1 MLLLLKSKKEV
12 FTILNRLKYLTKLS
26 LIILV
31 LILLISM
38 ANDRF
43 LLPKFPFLFNAM
55 DLNIDVISLL
65 CQCVFR
71 YNKVL
76 DEAYC
81 IFFKKQK
88 RREKKQFSLFRD
100 GIKLHGSL
108 PAIQRVQEELQR
120 HKDLTITLAEQ
131 FEFFTTTYF

>member
-31 LILLISM
+31 LILLVSM

-55 DLNIDVISLL
+55 DLNINVISFF

-76 DEAYC
+76 D
-81 IFFKKQK
+81 
-88 RREKKQFSLFRD
+88 
-100 GIKLHGSL
+100 
-108 PAIQRVQEELQR
+108 
-120 HKDLTITLAEQ
+120 
-131 FEFFTTTYF
+131 